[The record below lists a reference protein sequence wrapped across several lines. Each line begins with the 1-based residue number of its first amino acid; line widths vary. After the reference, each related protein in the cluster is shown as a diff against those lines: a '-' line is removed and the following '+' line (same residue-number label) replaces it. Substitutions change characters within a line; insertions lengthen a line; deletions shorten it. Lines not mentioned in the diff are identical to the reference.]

1 MRELAIGLR
10 SFALRCEVMS
20 LQQCGGEVRRY
31 FLRPRL
37 PPEVEATRLCES
49 ILSTKSKI
57 GVQVN
62 TQF

>member
-20 LQQCGGEVRRY
+20 LQQYGGAVRRY

-37 PPEVEATRLCES
+37 PTEVEATRLCEL
-49 ILSTKSKI
+49 ILSTKSNI
-57 GVQVN
+57 EIQVN
-62 TQF
+62 TRF